1 MDAELVLPLNAKGA
15 LLGVMMLNGR
25 RSGEPY
31 LQGDIDA
38 LLTLASHAAAAIEN
52 ARLFEESVRARTMQQ
67 ESENI
72 FRTLAE
78 TTAAAIIIIRLD
90 RILYVN
96 KAAARLT
103 GYGREELLTMSPWSI
118 VHPEH
123 RQAIYERGRSFVDG
137 AQVPP
142 ESEFRFVT
150 KDGEVRWVVAGS
162 AAISFQGEP
171 AILSTMVDITE
182 LKRAEEAKIHFFKE
196 SAKHYQEKVAEQ
208 ERFSAILQATSD
220 GFWIVNEENRIVF
233 ANEAVSRMFGYTHEE
248 LLRMTLADFKAE
260 ESPEYVREHAEDI
273 RRKGYDRFETRH
285 RRKDGSIVDVEV
297 AATRFKEERT
307 IFAFLRDISERKKT
321 EAEKALLNQEIV
333 RFFEERIAQQERF
346 AAVLSTTRDGFW
358 ICGADVHFT
367 FVNEAYCRMLGYT
380 RDELLAMTVKDVE
393 RNESAQD
400 IDARTARIS
409 RTGYDL
415 FETKHM
421 RKDGSLIDLEVTVS
435 RFRDEDTFFSFGRD
449 ITDRKKAEAEQARL
463 VAEKEK
469 ILKDLHDGIGGI
481 TTNINL
487 LAELAQKQ
495 DDLAVVR
502 LSLATIAE
510 LARESLTE
518 IRSFIQSLDTRELT
532 WQAVA
537 AEFRAIG
544 SRTIESHGIRFSL
557 DASVPDVG
565 TTPTSSIAMNLFRIY
580 KESLANIIKHAKA
593 KTVDVRLSV
602 RGRLVSLEV
611 RDDGIGLDGKRGS
624 GRGLTNMKNRSL
636 EMGGGLEVVNDN
648 GTLVRLEFPIP

>member
-1 MDAELVLPLNAKGA
+1 
-15 LLGVMMLNGR
+15 
-25 RSGEPY
+25 
-31 LQGDIDA
+31 
-38 LLTLASHAAAAIEN
+38 
-52 ARLFEESVRARTMQQ
+52 
-67 ESENI
+67 
-72 FRTLAE
+72 
-78 TTAAAIIIIRLD
+78 
-90 RILYVN
+90 
-96 KAAARLT
+96 
-103 GYGREELLTMSPWSI
+103 
-118 VHPEH
+118 
-123 RQAIYERGRSFVDG
+123 
-137 AQVPP
+137 
-142 ESEFRFVT
+142 
-150 KDGEVRWVVAGS
+150 
-162 AAISFQGEP
+162 
-171 AILSTMVDITE
+171 
-182 LKRAEEAKIHFFKE
+182 
-196 SAKHYQEKVAEQ
+196 
-208 ERFSAILQATSD
+208 
-220 GFWIVNEENRIVF
+220 
-233 ANEAVSRMFGYTHEE
+233 
-248 LLRMTLADFKAE
+248 
-260 ESPEYVREHAEDI
+260 
-273 RRKGYDRFETRH
+273 
-285 RRKDGSIVDVEV
+285 
-297 AATRFKEERT
+297 
-307 IFAFLRDISERKKT
+307 
-321 EAEKALLNQEIV
+321 
-333 RFFEERIAQQERF
+333 
-346 AAVLSTTRDGFW
+346 
-358 ICGADVHFT
+358 VHFT